1 MAPGIF
7 LRVFLKKHKLH
18 NLIKEI
24 DLGHFSWGLLDIWAC
39 YVIICFFFQIL
50 VQIFFF
56 LGFFLL
62 ESPNI
67 LLSRTNYG
75 TKFNF
80 IGIKKTKGVSNF
92 FLKVDKYKILN
103 YYIYKKK
110 FRLGWSCDHPGLQ
123 VPLPLITLSHF
134 NMNSNWKINFKIYYQ
149 FYYKKFTKQ

>member
-24 DLGHFSWGLLDIWAC
+24 DLGLFSWGLLGIWVC
-39 YVIICFFFQIL
+39 YVIIFFFKIL
-50 VQIFFF
+50 VQNFF

-92 FLKVDKYKILN
+92 FLK
-103 YYIYKKK
+103 
-110 FRLGWSCDHPGLQ
+110 G
-123 VPLPLITLSHF
+123 
-134 NMNSNWKINFKIYYQ
+134 
-149 FYYKKFTKQ
+149 KQI